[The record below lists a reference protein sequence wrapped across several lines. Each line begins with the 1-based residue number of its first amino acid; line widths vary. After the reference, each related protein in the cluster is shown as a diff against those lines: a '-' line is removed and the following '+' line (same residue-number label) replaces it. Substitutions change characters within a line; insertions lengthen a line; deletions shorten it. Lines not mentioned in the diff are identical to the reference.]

1 MKMRI
6 TISLITLLLFSCASN
21 LPYADIDDVMRLD
34 YGMSQ
39 SKVEYILGPPV
50 KMRGTVTE
58 EIWLFDYRT
67 LENKRFEWIP
77 PIKGDAP
84 TMGQEV
90 KGASEFYC
98 VFEDGRLIEFGSCIS
113 GCDDKIAS
121 MRAKKPGL
129 LSKISKYKYPILG
142 GAILF
147 GLISAI
153 SNSEDDDDDDCECS
167 NGYSS
172 NETDCNNNYGT
183 WNCNN

>member
-6 TISLITLLLFSCASN
+6 TISLITLLLFGCASN
-21 LPYADIDDVMRLD
+21 LPYTDIDDVMRLD

-50 KMRGTVTE
+50 KVRGTITE

-67 LENKRFEWIP
+67 LENTRFEWIP
-77 PIKGDAP
+77 PIKGDSP
-84 TMGQEV
+84 TVV

-98 VFEDGRLIEFGSCIS
+98 VFEDGRLIEYGSCIT

-121 MRAKKPGL
+121 MRSKKPGL

-142 GAILF
+142 GVVLF
-147 GLISAI
+147 GIISAI
-153 SNSEDDDDDDCECS
+153 SSNSSEDSDDDGYCTNMSYTNQNDCEMY
-167 NGYSS
+167 GY
-172 NETDCNNNYGT
+172 NWYYYNN
-183 WNCNN
+183 